1 MRPLTRLEAHFLRTV
16 RRAVHERES
25 SKVEVCEL
33 YLLYPGAEPGLRLAL
48 RLPGSPLLFATV
60 LIYGARPVRYQ
71 IEFSSDPVW
80 RRARG
85 LWDYCLGSQ
94 CLVADKSWVRSGGT
108 QLFYEVSYPEAFLKK
123 LGE

>member
-1 MRPLTRLEAHFLRTV
+1 MRPLTRLEAHFLRTI
-16 RRAVHERES
+16 RRAVLEQDR

-33 YLLYPGAEPGLRLAL
+33 YLLYPQKEPGLQLAL

-71 IEFSSDPVW
+71 IEFPSDPIW

-85 LWDYCLGSQ
+85 LWDYCLGPA
-94 CLVADKSWVRSGGT
+94 CLVAEKSWVRPSGT
-108 QLFYEVSYPEAFLKK
+108 QLFYEVNYPEAFLKK